1 MCIKNILTL
10 KNISDWF
17 GQLELPDGR
26 LNLRFWD
33 EFRLTTWFE
42 PYLPS
47 FDYLGSEEAL
57 EEMTD
62 VAVWWLNETGAD
74 GYRHD
79 AVKHVPNKFWRRL
92 NEKIKEQVASN
103 RELPVYQI
111 GETFG
116 SYELISSY
124 VNNGQ
129 LNSQFNFNLYDV
141 ALPTFIRDE
150 ASFSGLRQRD
160 AENIFCLWC
169 KSCNGKCNG

>member
-1 MCIKNILTL
+1 
-10 KNISDWF
+10 
-17 GQLELPDGR
+17 
-26 LNLRFWD
+26 
-33 EFRLTTWFE
+33 
-42 PYLPS
+42 
-47 FDYLGSEEAL
+47 
-57 EEMTD
+57 MTD

-92 NEKIKEQVASN
+92 NEKIKEQVAAN

-150 ASFSGLRQRD
+150 ASFSGLR
-160 AENIFCLWC
+160 
-169 KSCNGKCNG
+169 